1 MNSMQRNDAFKLGL
15 QSIKIYKIIILAVV
29 LIALISFPF
38 ISNSLFYIK
47 LVTSMMIYGLLA
59 MSLDFLLGYTGLLSF
74 MHNAYLG
81 ISAYIVGIFLI
92 NIAPEALW
100 LAILIG
106 FLGTT
111 IIAVP
116 VGWIQ
121 VRTGGLAFALLTI
134 AFGMMFYTLV
144 WKLEITGGSDGLM
157 GVPLPDLKII
167 GFDFGNLGD
176 PRTMYLFSL
185 AVLVI
190 CYIIAYRLVHSPF
203 GAVLQ
208 AIRENEERASFI
220 GYNVHRYKFYGWLIS
235 CGLASISGAL
245 FILYKG
251 YIGPPTMTI
260 FAGAGIL
267 MMVLLGGIR
276 SLWGPIIG
284 ACIFI
289 YIEDYISS
297 LTVHWKTYVGLIVI
311 LLVLFLPRGIAG
323 LSSFMQRTVK
333 GT

>member
-1 MNSMQRNDAFKLGL
+1 MNSMQRKDSFKTLSG
-15 QSIKIYKIIILAVV
+15 SIGIYKLIILAVI
-29 LIALISFPF
+29 LIGLILFPF
-38 ISNSLFYIK
+38 LIKNLFYIK
-47 LVTSMMIYGLLA
+47 MVNAMMIYGLLA

-81 ISAYIVGIFLI
+81 ISAYLVGIFLI
-92 NIAPEALW
+92 NIAPEAMW
-100 LAILIG
+100 LAILVGI
-106 FLGTT
+106 LGTT
-111 IIAVP
+111 AIAVP

-134 AFGMMFYTLV
+134 AFGMMFYTVV

-157 GVPLPDLKII
+157 GVPLPDLEIM
-167 GFDFGNLGD
+167 GLELGNLGD

-185 AVLVI
+185 AVLIV

-208 AIRENEERASFI
+208 AIRENEERARFI
-220 GYNVHRYKFYGWLIS
+220 GYNIHRYKFYGWLVS
-235 CGLASISGAL
+235 CALASISGAL

-251 YIGPPTMTI
+251 YIGPPTMSI

-276 SLWGPIIG
+276 SLWGPILG

-289 YIEDYISS
+289 YIEDYIST
-297 LTVHWKTYVGLIVI
+297 LTVHWKLFVGLIVI

-323 LSSFMQRTVK
+323 LSSYMQRTVK

>member
-1 MNSMQRNDAFKLGL
+1 MKTGL
-15 QSIKIYKIIILAVV
+15 KSLKIPTLILLVIV
-29 LIALISFPF
+29 LASLILFPF
-38 ISNSLFYIK
+38 LTKNLFYIK
-47 LVTSMMIYGLLA
+47 LVNAMMIYGLLA

-92 NIAPEALW
+92 NVAPEALW

-106 FLGTT
+106 LLGTSA
-111 IIAVP
+111 IALP

-144 WKLEITGGSDGLM
+144 WKLDITGGSDGLM
-157 GVPLPDLKII
+157 GVPLPDLKIFGI
-167 GFDFGNLGD
+167 GLGNLGD
-176 PRTMYLFSL
+176 PRTMYFFSL
-185 AVLVI
+185 VVLIV
-190 CYIIAYRLVHSPF
+190 CYCIAQRLIHSPF

-220 GYNVHRYKFYGWLIS
+220 GYNVHRFKLYGWIIS
-235 CGLASISGAL
+235 CALASISGAL

-251 YIGPPTMTI
+251 YIGPPTMGI

-276 SLWGPIIG
+276 TLWGPIVG

-289 YIEDYISS
+289 YIEDYIST
-297 LTVHWKTYVGLIVI
+297 LTVHWKTFVGLIVI
-311 LLVLFLPRGIAG
+311 FLVLFLPRGIAG
-323 LSSFMQRTVK
+323 LSSLMQRTVK
-333 GT
+333 GS